1 MLENLIRDI
10 RHGARAL
17 VRDKGFAAT
26 VVLTLAVCIG
36 AYTATF
42 AIVHSVLL
50 RPLPGPNADAIV
62 LMSNQYPK
70 AGITDQTGSSAADYY
85 DRLRAVTALEEEAMF
100 RGVDQT
106 LEVNGMPEQVPGM
119 AVTPPFFKLVGIFPA
134 RGRAFSPE
142 EGEIG
147 SEHKVILSYALWQQL
162 YGGAPSAI
170 GRELRLDGTPFTIV
184 GVMPR
189 GFVFL
194 HPEVRFWVPLAF
206 TAEDKTRY
214 HDNNWSHIGRLK
226 PGATLGQVQVQIS
239 ALNAANLDGLPEWK
253 DTLIKAGFYT
263 KVEPLRHVLVKDV
276 AGALYLLWG
285 GAAFVLLIGGLN
297 VANLALARW
306 SVRGKEIATR
316 MALGAGRA
324 QLSRQLVVENV
335 LVAGAGGIVGVL
347 LGAAL
352 VRAMAVLRLDRFP
365 RADEVRID
373 GTVVLVALGLAVVVG
388 VLVGLVPIA
397 GAFRANLSSMLREGG
412 HTGTSGVQSRR
423 LRQGLV
429 DAEIGLAFVLLAGAG
444 LLLASFRHLLGVDP
458 GFRLKGV
465 VTASTEAPK
474 SRYQSDGDLRILMNR
489 TLEVIRHL
497 PGVAAAGATTEIPF
511 GNNFASSVIM
521 AEGHV
526 MTPGESVISPYR
538 LCVTP
543 GYFEAMNIALMR
555 GRYFDERDNGSA
567 PPVIIVDERLAR
579 HFWPDRDPTG
589 QRMYRPTSPKEV
601 TKPAPNTRRYQVVG
615 VVRSVR
621 LQDLA
626 GTRGASG
633 AYYFPYVQVP
643 SRDYTVAVRTVGE
656 PGAVARKVRAAMARI
671 DPELALFDV
680 KTMCERA
687 AFSMSS
693 RRTSLLLALAFG
705 GLALFLSAIGIYGVL
720 AYLVAQRRR
729 EIAIRM
735 ALGSTRAGVVR
746 LVLGQGLVLVAMGL
760 AAGFAGAAGL
770 QKAIANQTYGVR
782 PLDPLVIGGVTVL
795 LGTIALAACAL
806 PAWRAMQVDLVTVLK
821 EE

>member
-1 MLENLIRDI
+1 MENLIHDVK
-10 RHGARAL
+10 HGARSLA
-17 VRDKGFAAT
+17 RDKGFAAT

-36 AYTATF
+36 AYTVTF

-62 LMSNQYPK
+62 VMSNQYPG
-70 AGITDQTGSSAADYY
+70 AGVTDQTRSSAADYY
-85 DRLRAVTALEEEAMF
+85 DRLRTVTALEEQAMF
-100 RGVDQT
+100 HEVDQT
-106 LEVNGMPEQVPGM
+106 LEVNGMPAQLPGM
-119 AVTPPFFKLVGIFPA
+119 AVTPSFFKLVGISPA
-134 RGRAFSPE
+134 PGRAFTPE

-147 SEHKVILSYALWQQL
+147 SEHKVILSYVLWQQL
-162 YGGAPSAI
+162 YGGDPSAI

-194 HPEVRFWVPLAF
+194 QPGMRFWVPLAF
-206 TAEDKTRY
+206 TAEEKTRY
-214 HDNNWSHIGRLK
+214 HRNDWSHLGRLK
-226 PGATLGQVQVQIS
+226 SGATLGQVRAQIN
-239 ALNAANLDGLPEWK
+239 ALNAANLDRLPEWK
-253 DTLIKAGFYT
+253 DALVKAGFYT
-263 KVEPLRHVLVKDV
+263 RVEPLQRVLVKDV

-297 VANLALARW
+297 IANLALARW

-316 MALGAGRA
+316 LALGAGRA
-324 QLSRQLVVENV
+324 QLSRQLIVENV
-335 LVAGAGGIVGVL
+335 LVAEAGGIAGVL

-352 VRAMAVLRLDRFP
+352 LRAVAALGLDRFP

-373 GTVVLVALGLAVVVG
+373 GAVILVALGLAVAVG

-397 GAFRANLSSMLREGG
+397 GALKLNLSGMLREGG
-412 HTGTSGVQSRR
+412 RTGTSGVQGRR

-429 DAEIGLAFVLLAGAG
+429 GAEVGLAFILLAGTG
-444 LLLASFRHLLGVDP
+444 LLLASFRHLLAVDP
-458 GFRLKGV
+458 GYRLQGV
-465 VTASTEAPK
+465 ATASTEAPE
-474 SRYQSDGDLRILMNR
+474 SRYPSDRELRILMNR
-489 TLEVIRHL
+489 ALDAIRQL
-497 PGVAAAGATTEIPF
+497 PGVVAAGATSEIPL

-526 MTPGESVISPYR
+526 MTPGESFIAPYR
-538 LCVTP
+538 LSITP
-543 GYFEAMNIALMR
+543 GYFEAMNIALIR
-555 GRYFDERDNGSA
+555 GRYFDERDNESA
-567 PPVIIVDERLAR
+567 APVIIVDERLAR
-579 HFWPDRDPTG
+579 HFWPDRNPIG
-589 QRMYRPTSPKEV
+589 QRMYRPASPKEV
-601 TKPAPNTRRYQVVG
+601 TNPAPNTRWYQVVG

-633 AYYFPYVQVP
+633 AYYFPYAQEP
-643 SRDYTVAVRTVGE
+643 SRDYTFAVGTVGE
-656 PGAVARKVRAAMARI
+656 AGAVAGAVRKAMVRI

-680 KTMCERA
+680 KTMPERA

-693 RRTSLLLALAFG
+693 RRTALLLALAFG

-735 ALGSTRAGVVR
+735 ALGSTGAGVVR
-746 LVLGQGLVLVAMGL
+746 LVLRQGLVLVAIGL

-795 LGTIALAACAL
+795 LGMIALAACAL
-806 PAWRAMQVDLVTVLK
+806 PAWRAVRVEPVAVLK